1 MIPGRAAG
9 QAPLE
14 GLAPAPPRT
23 DRLFFALLPSAEA
36 LARIERLARE
46 LRELHGLRGRA
57 LGAGRFHITLHLIGD
72 FPGVPQQVVVL
83 ASRIA
88 ASAAAGLTPFRLGF
102 DRVASFR
109 RPRNMPLVLR
119 GSEDLLGG
127 VAHLAQTLGT
137 AMAEQGLGHAPG
149 PGYTPHLTLLY
160 DDCHVPDTR
169 IEPISWTARELVLVR
184 SLLGRSRHEP
194 LARWALQG

>member
-1 MIPGRAAG
+1 MLGRAAG

-36 LARIERLARE
+36 VVRIEQLARE
-46 LRELHGLRGRA
+46 LRERLGLRGRT
-57 LGAGRFHITLHLIGD
+57 LGAGRFHITLHLVGD
-72 FPGVPQQVVVL
+72 FAGFPQQVVEL
-83 ASRIA
+83 AGEIA
-88 ASAAAGLTPFRLGF
+88 AAVVAGMPPFRLGF

-127 VAHLAQTLGT
+127 VAALAETLGT
-137 AMAEQGLGHAPG
+137 AMAAQGLGHVAG
-149 PGYTPHLTLLY
+149 ARYKPHLTLLY
-160 DDCHVPDTR
+160 DDRHVPNTP
-169 IEPISWTARELVLVR
+169 IEPIAWTAHEVVLVR
-184 SLLGRSRHEP
+184 SLLGQSRHEP
-194 LARWALQG
+194 VARWPLQG